1 MRAELA
7 RLAGR
12 NRIPT
17 VSFLGAGVYRHLVP
31 AVVGEVI
38 GRPEFATAYTPYQP
52 EVSQGTLQS
61 IYEFQSLVCELTG
74 MEVATASHYDGA
86 TATAEAALM
95 ACRLTRRDRV
105 AVSAGVSPDYRRV
118 LETYCSGPGI
128 EVVTVPIDLSEGGS
142 GTTDPDAVAALGDE
156 VACVVAAQPNFYG
169 QLEPMRELADAAHAG
184 GAQLV
189 AVVEPTSLA
198 ILEEPGSYGAD
209 IVAAEG
215 QPLGIPAS
223 FGGPFVGLMA
233 ARMASVRQ
241 MPGRLVGA
249 TRDAEGRR
257 GYVLTL
263 QAREQHIRR
272 EKAASNICTNQ
283 ALMALAATAY
293 LCAVGPE
300 GLREVAE
307 RSMLQARHLAG
318 GARGRWP
325 CRATVRRLVLR
336 RGDDAPARGGTPTR
350 RARGAGHRGRPSPG
364 PRRAGAGRHPD
375 PRRDGADDRRRH
387 RGARHRAR
395 GDAVSAVEVGSQRR
409 IRTRSGVFRR
419 RRAATSSPWSSRSSS
434 SGRDPDGGRCAS
446 RPSARRRGICAAGQP
461 ELPASVLRER
471 APRLPEVSEL
481 ELLRHFNRLAHL
493 NQAIDMNFYPLGS
506 CTMKYNPKVNE
517 WAARLPGLRRIA
529 SVRPAGPG
537 AGQPRADVAPRPSC
551 SSASAASTRSACS
564 RPPAPTAS

>member
-1 MRAELA
+1 MSYSPHTAADRERMLAAIGVESVDDLFADIPTAVRASAWDVPPPLVEQEVRTELA

-12 NRIPT
+12 NRIPE

-31 AVVGEVI
+31 SVVGEVI

-61 IYEFQSLVCELTG
+61 IYEFQSLICELTQ

-95 ACRLTRRDRV
+95 ACRLTRRTRV
-105 AVSAGVSPDYRRV
+105 AVSAGVNPDYRRV

-128 EVVTVPIDLSEGGS
+128 EVVTLPIDVTDGGT
-142 GTTDPDAVAALGDE
+142 GTTDPAAVEALGE
-156 VACVVAAQPNFYG
+156 VACLIAAQPNFYG
-169 QLEPMRELADAAHAG
+169 QVEPMRDLADAAHAG

-198 ILEEPGSYGAD
+198 LLAAPGDDGAD
-209 IVAAEG
+209 IVTAEG

-223 FGGPFVGLMA
+223 FGGPYVGLMA

-249 TRDAEGRR
+249 TRDVAGRK

-293 LCAVGPE
+293 LVAVGPA

-307 RSMLQARHLAG
+307 LSTTQARHATAALEDAG
-318 GARGRWP
+318 
-325 CRATVRRLVLR
+325 L
-336 RGDDAPARGGTPTR
+336 
-350 RARGAGHRGRPSPG
+350 
-364 PRRAGAGRHPD
+364 
-375 PRRDGADDRRRH
+375 
-387 RGARHRAR
+387 
-395 GDAVSAVEVGSQRR
+395 
-409 IRTRSGVFRR
+409 
-419 RRAATSSPWSSRSSS
+419 
-434 SGRDPDGGRCAS
+434 
-446 RPSARRRGICAAGQP
+446 ARRRFGGTYFAEVTLKVPDAARRHAALAERGIVAGY
-461 ELPASVLRER
+461 
-471 APRLPEVSEL
+471 LPERHDPALRDTLLLAATEL
-481 ELLRHFNRLAHL
+481 TTDDD
-493 NQAIDMNFYPLGS
+493 I
-506 CTMKYNPKVNE
+506 
-517 WAARLPGLRRIA
+517 ARLLDGLEA
-529 SVRPAGPG
+529 
-537 AGQPRADVAPRPSC
+537 
-551 SSASAASTRSACS
+551 TR
-564 RPPAPTAS
+564 

>member
-1 MRAELA
+1 MSYSPHTDADRARMLDAIGVASVEDLFADIPVAVRASAWDVPPPLSEQEVRAELG

-12 NRIPT
+12 NRIPE
-17 VSFLGAGVYRHLVP
+17 VSFLGAGVYRRLIP
-31 AVVGEVI
+31 SVVGEVI
-38 GRPEFATAYTPYQP
+38 GRPEFATSYTPYQP

-61 IYEFQSLVCELTG
+61 IYEFQSLICELTG

-105 AVSAGVSPDYRRV
+105 AVSAGVNPDYRRV

-128 EVVTVPIDLSEGGS
+128 EVVTVPIDLAEGGT
-142 GTTDPDAVAALGDE
+142 GTTDPARAAEALGDD
-156 VACVVAAQPNFYG
+156 VACLIVAQPSFYG
-169 QLEPMRELADAAHAG
+169 QVEPMAELADAAHAV

-198 ILEEPGSYGAD
+198 ILEAPGAYGAD

-223 FGGPFVGLMA
+223 FGGPYVGLMA

-249 TRDAEGRR
+249 TRDGDGRK

-293 LCAVGPE
+293 LTAVGPS

-307 RSMLQARHLAG
+307 LSMTQARHVAAALEDAGLAERRFEG
-318 GARGRWP
+318 PYFAEVTLRVPDAARRHAALSEQGIVAGYLPERDEP
-325 CRATVRRLVLR
+325 ELGDTLLLAATELTTDDDIGRLV
-336 RGDDAPARGGTPTR
+336 DAL
-350 RARGAGHRGRPSPG
+350 
-364 PRRAGAGRHPD
+364 
-375 PRRDGADDRRRH
+375 
-387 RGARHRAR
+387 
-395 GDAVSAVEVGSQRR
+395 
-409 IRTRSGVFRR
+409 
-419 RRAATSSPWSSRSSS
+419 AATR
-434 SGRDPDGGRCAS
+434 
-446 RPSARRRGICAAGQP
+446 
-461 ELPASVLRER
+461 
-471 APRLPEVSEL
+471 
-481 ELLRHFNRLAHL
+481 
-493 NQAIDMNFYPLGS
+493 
-506 CTMKYNPKVNE
+506 
-517 WAARLPGLRRIA
+517 
-529 SVRPAGPG
+529 
-537 AGQPRADVAPRPSC
+537 
-551 SSASAASTRSACS
+551 
-564 RPPAPTAS
+564 